1 MMKTLLGWRPGRC
14 HLGEEG
20 QAVLEGVL
28 SAITLLVVIAAC
40 FFLFAWGS
48 SLQHAHMGARVL
60 AFRAAKSEV
69 AWPRNPSGATTG
81 EDNDE
86 PEHGQK
92 RWNDPSK
99 YWNGAAGLL
108 GDMLGSLN
116 SEQSGTVTDRATG
129 KVFILDPGRTVL
141 GFRVHY
147 VTASNPW
154 RMDKTLVSI
163 AFFGTAW
170 FVGFSGKSLG
180 ELTGHEEGPPHE
192 NNPAMDLTKKAVKQ
206 P

>member
-1 MMKTLLGWRPGRC
+1 MMKTPFGLRPGRC

-28 SAITLLVVIAAC
+28 SAITLLIIIAAC

-60 AFRAAKSEV
+60 AFRAAGPEV
-69 AWPRNPSGATTG
+69 AWPRNPTGATT
-81 EDNDE
+81 NDDKDD
-86 PEHGQK
+86 PDRGQK
-92 RWNDPSK
+92 RWTDPDG
-99 YWNGAAGLL
+99 YWNGSGGLL
-108 GDMLGSLN
+108 GDMIGLLN

-129 KVFILDPGRTVL
+129 KVFILDPGRTTL
-141 GFRVHY
+141 GFKVHY

-154 RMDKTLVSI
+154 RISRALVDGT
-163 AFFGTAW
+163 FFLTAW
-170 FVGFSGKSLG
+170 FVGFNGKSLG
-180 ELTGHEEGPPHE
+180 EMTGQEGGPPE
-192 NNPAMDLTKKAVKQ
+192 KDNEAMDLTKKAVKI